1 MSTMFEDYCNM
12 DVRNVDVRNGLKL
25 VFGNAEAKILEKSC
39 ASDSASLIPI
49 VSDPPMIPPLIVVS
63 PLLGLTVMGSVRLW
77 KIGRRVKDYN
87 MRWADVAENE
97 KRDVVAAL
105 RVATKTAKYAALAA
119 KLLVWLA

>member
-25 VFGNAEAKILEKSC
+25 VFGNTEAKTLEKSC
-39 ASDSASLIPI
+39 ASASAPLRPI

-63 PLLGLTVMGSVRLW
+63 PLLGFTVLGSVRLW

-87 MRWADVAENE
+87 MRWVDVAENE

-105 RVATKTAKYAALAA
+105 RMATKTAKYAALAA